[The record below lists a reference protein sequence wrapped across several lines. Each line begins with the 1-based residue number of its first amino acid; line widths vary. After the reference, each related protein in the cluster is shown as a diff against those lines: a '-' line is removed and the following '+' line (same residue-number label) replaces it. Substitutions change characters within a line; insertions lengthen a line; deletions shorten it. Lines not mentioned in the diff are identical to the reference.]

1 MAVEIQGAIFYRDLI
16 TARCRETKR

>member
-1 MAVEIQGAIFYRDLI
+1 MAVELQGAIFYRDLI